1 MKTLIAVLIGS
12 SMALS
17 FSAKGTPCEELWG
30 VNPQSKSES
39 FIQVSQTQ
47 PEITNEVRDESI
59 KLCETAAMSAKKG
72 LPLNYII
79 RQVNKSSR
87 GLPDDGRV
95 SMMFM
100 AVGGWNIGKN

>member
-1 MKTLIAVLIGS
+1 MKTLIAVLIVS

-17 FSAKGTPCEELWG
+17 FSAEATPCADLWAA
-30 VNPQSKSES
+30 NPQSKSEA
-39 FIQVSQTQ
+39 FIRVSQTQ
-47 PEITNEVRDESI
+47 PEITNEVREESI
-59 KLCETAAMSAKKG
+59 KLCETAKASAKPG
-72 LPLNYII
+72 MPLNYII

>member
-1 MKTLIAVLIGS
+1 MKTLTAVLIGS
-12 SMALS
+12 SIALS
-17 FSAKGTPCEELWG
+17 FSAEATPCADLWAA
-30 VNPQSKSES
+30 NPQSKSES

-47 PEITNEVRDESI
+47 PDITNEVRDESI
-59 KLCETAAMSAKKG
+59 KLCETAAMSAKNG

>member
-17 FSAKGTPCEELWG
+17 FSAEATPCEDLWAA
-30 VNPQSKSES
+30 NPQSKSEA
-39 FIQVSQTQ
+39 FIRVSQTQ
-47 PEITNEVRDESI
+47 PDVTGEVRTESI
-59 KLCETAAMSAKKG
+59 KLCETAAMSAKSG
-72 LPLNYII
+72 LSLNYII

>member
-17 FSAKGTPCEELWG
+17 FPAEATPCSDLWEA
-30 VNPQSKSES
+30 NPQSKSET
-39 FIQVSQTQ
+39 FIRVSQTQ
-47 PEITNEVRDESI
+47 PDVTNEVRNESI
-59 KLCETAAMSAKKG
+59 KLCETAKTSSKAGM
-72 LPLNYII
+72 PLDYVIK
-79 RQVNKSSR
+79 QVNKSSS
-87 GLPDDGRV
+87 GLPDEGRV

>member
-1 MKTLIAVLIGS
+1 MRTLIAVLIGS
-12 SMALS
+12 TVVLS
-17 FSAKGTPCEELWG
+17 FSAEATPCADLWDA
-30 VNPQSKSES
+30 NPQSKSES

-47 PEITNEVRDESI
+47 PEITNEVREESI
-59 KLCETAAMSAKKG
+59 KLCETAKVSAKAG
-72 LPLNYII
+72 MPLNYII

-87 GLPDDGRV
+87 GLPDDGRI